1 MQNTVELSF
10 SEYRIQLLKLAQNN
24 LNPVLAKRVTAE
36 DVVQET
42 LLSACERINYFE
54 TNLDVPVYFKLRKIL
69 FQTIRDLERK
79 HLKAE
84 KRDAYKEMYIE
95 DEANCSVAQLN
106 WNMFANSI
114 TSPSLK
120 ITRAERHH
128 MLANVLNSIS
138 ENDRQIIELRHFDGM
153 SNNECADVLKITPK
167 NASIRYVRA
176 LQHLKAA
183 LSKYSE
189 FSL

>member
-1 MQNTVELSF
+1 MQNTIELSF
-10 SEYRIQLLKLAQNN
+10 SEYRSQLLKLAQNN

-42 LLSACERINYFE
+42 LMSACEKINYFE
-54 TNLDVPVYFKLRKIL
+54 TNLEVPVYFKLRKLL
-69 FQTIRDLERK
+69 FQTITNLERK

-120 ITRAERHH
+120 ITKAERQH

-153 SNNECADVLKITPK
+153 SNNECAEVLKITQK

-176 LQHLKAA
+176 LQHLKLA

>member
-1 MQNTVELSF
+1 MQNTIELSF
-10 SEYRIQLLKLAQNN
+10 SEYRSQLLKLAQNN

-42 LLSACERINYFE
+42 LMSACEKINYFE
-54 TNLDVPVYFKLRKIL
+54 TNLEVPVYFKLRKLL
-69 FQTIRDLERK
+69 FQTITNLERK

-120 ITRAERHH
+120 ITKAERQH

-153 SNNECADVLKITPK
+153 SNNECAEVLKITQK

-176 LQHLKAA
+176 LQHLKLA

-189 FSL
+189 FNL

>member
-69 FQTIRDLERK
+69 FQTISDLERK

-114 TSPSLK
+114 TSPSLR

-138 ENDRQIIELRHFDGM
+138 KNDKQIIELRHFDGM